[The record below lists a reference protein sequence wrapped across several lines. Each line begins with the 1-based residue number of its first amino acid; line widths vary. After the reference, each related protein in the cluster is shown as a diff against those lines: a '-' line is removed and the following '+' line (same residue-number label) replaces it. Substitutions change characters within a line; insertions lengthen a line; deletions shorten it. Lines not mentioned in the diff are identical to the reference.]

1 MVYIYIFIC
10 TTRPKVPPLGS
21 LLKVAQDPYWCKPE
35 WEQTGEGIINLVYF
49 FLIQIF
55 ILHSLNP
62 TAPHTSD
69 LISSAQLEEDN
80 YRSTISDE
88 CSLYNRIYIWKNRN
102 LRCS

>member
-69 LISSAQLEEDN
+69 LISSAQLEGDN
-80 YRSTISDE
+80 YIDQPFQKDVVFTIE
-88 CSLYNRIYIWKNRN
+88 FIYGKIET
-102 LRCS
+102 